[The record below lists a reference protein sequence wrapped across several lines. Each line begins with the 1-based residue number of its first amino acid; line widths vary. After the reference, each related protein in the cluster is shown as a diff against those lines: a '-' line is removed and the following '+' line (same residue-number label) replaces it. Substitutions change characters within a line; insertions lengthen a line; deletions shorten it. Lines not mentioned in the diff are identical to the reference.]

1 MLLLLLLLLLPL
13 AIMYLCTN
21 SNVTTQ
27 RISLR
32 QLDLIG
38 LAIYHYGLE
47 YKFICQAAN
56 DSRKDITSMC
66 AEKFWRNGQNYTGQP
81 RRFDR
86 RHYRRWSKL
95 KGADLATF
103 NDVCV
108 DIDDEQAARLVVD
121 FDAREYQVTE
131 EFKESDHKDVYIVQI
146 DNKSHHFQDTHIPRR
161 KHTDAMQPKLM
172 AEQKAQIAKENED
185 LEDLRKQMRERA
197 KELTVAEREIT

>member
-1 MLLLLLLLLLPL
+1 
-13 AIMYLCTN
+13 
-21 SNVTTQ
+21 
-27 RISLR
+27 
-32 QLDLIG
+32 
-38 LAIYHYGLE
+38 
-47 YKFICQAAN
+47 
-56 DSRKDITSMC
+56 MC

-131 EFKESDHKDVYIVQI
+131 EFKESDHKD
-146 DNKSHHFQDTHIPRR
+146 
-161 KHTDAMQPKLM
+161 PKLM